1 MASASL
7 LNILLITTLNYIKR
21 IKREN
26 HTVMS
31 IDSQNTF
38 GKIQYL
44 IAQTPGKVV
53 RKCRLA

>member
-7 LNILLITTLNYIKR
+7 LNVLLITLNYIKR
-21 IKREN
+21 IKMEN
-26 HTVMS
+26 HIVVS
-31 IDSQNTF
+31 IDSQSTF
-38 GKIQYL
+38 DKIQYL

>member
-7 LNILLITTLNYIKR
+7 LNVLLITLNYIKR

-26 HTVMS
+26 HIVMS
-31 IDSQNTF
+31 IYSQNTF

-44 IAQTPGKVV
+44 IAQTPEKVV

>member
-7 LNILLITTLNYIKR
+7 LNILLITLNYIKR
-21 IKREN
+21 IKMEN
-26 HTVMS
+26 HIVMS
-31 IDSQNTF
+31 IDSQSTF

-44 IAQTPGKVV
+44 IAQTPRKVV